1 MPYIKPENRE
11 CFESAID
18 LILEDLKH
26 SGDNWRGDLNYMMSS
41 IIAKLIKMWDG
52 PRYSH
57 INDIVGV
64 LECIKLELYR
74 RVAAPYEDLKSE
86 ENGDVY

>member
-11 CFESAID
+11 SFESAID
-18 LILEDLKH
+18 LILEDLYH
-26 SGDNWRGDLNYMMSS
+26 SGEAWKGNFNYTISS
-41 IIAKLIKMWDG
+41 IISKFIDRLGG

-74 RVAAPYEDLKSE
+74 RVAAPYEDLKAE

>member
-11 CFESAID
+11 SFESAID

-41 IIAKLIKMWDG
+41 IIARLIKMYPDTAISMILWVCLNV
-52 PRYSH
+52 S
-57 INDIVGV
+57 NLNFTV
-64 LECIKLELYR
+64 ELLLR
-74 RVAAPYEDLKSE
+74 MKI
-86 ENGDVY
+86 